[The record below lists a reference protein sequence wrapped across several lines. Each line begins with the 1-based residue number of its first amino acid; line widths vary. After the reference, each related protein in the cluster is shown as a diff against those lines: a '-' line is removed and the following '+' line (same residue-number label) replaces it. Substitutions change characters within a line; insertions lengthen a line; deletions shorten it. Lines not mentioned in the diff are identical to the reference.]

1 MSAIALS
8 PIAVFGATG
17 AQGGAV
23 VSALQAKGVPV
34 IALTR
39 DVTSAKAVALAAL
52 PGVTVRV
59 GDLAKPETLDAA
71 LAGAKA
77 VFLVTDYC
85 TQQIL
90 PLQFVSRSGWAGCG
104 S

>member
-1 MSAIALS
+1 M
-8 PIAVFGATG
+8 
-17 AQGGAV
+17 
-23 VSALQAKGVPV
+23 SALQAKGVPV

-77 VFLVTDYC
+77 VFLVTDYAADFAVAVC
-85 TQQIL
+85 FPEWVGGLRLVIAATL
-90 PLQFVSRSGWAGCG
+90 LFFVAFPP
-104 S
+104 